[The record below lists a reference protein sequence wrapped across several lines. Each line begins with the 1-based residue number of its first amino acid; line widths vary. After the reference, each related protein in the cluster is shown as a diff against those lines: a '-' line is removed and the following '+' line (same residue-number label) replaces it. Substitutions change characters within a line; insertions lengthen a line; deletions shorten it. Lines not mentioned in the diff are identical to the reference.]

1 MLRSSATVQFVNDND
16 NDNVNDNVNVV
27 STIEVCVWLRLWVI
41 CISSVWVSEQQQV
54 RGWNNRVVLRSGRVS
69 DNMAV
74 FLSYTTE
81 DRYDTVL
88 HQGTPRG
95 KFCPCSGNGQTL
107 ALPRHAASGVAGAQG
122 LHGL

>member
-81 DRYDTVL
+81 DCYDTVL
-88 HQGTPRG
+88 HQGRPRG

>member
-1 MLRSSATVQFVNDND
+1 MTTTQKKK
-16 NDNVNDNVNVV
+16 
-27 STIEVCVWLRLWVI
+27 
-41 CISSVWVSEQQQV
+41 
-54 RGWNNRVVLRSGRVS
+54 RVVLRSGRVS

-74 FLSYTTE
+74 ILKYTTE
-81 DRYDTVL
+81 VCDDTVL
-88 HQGTPRG
+88 HQGSPRG